1 MVCSTPRPPTIE
13 TGAAA
18 IDGRQH
24 FPTFSGPIF
33 ADPGF
38 AGVRDDTD
46 ETPDCPWCAALRE
59 TDPPSGGRPSGPSG
73 RRHDPYVSGAQ
84 YDDW

>member
-1 MVCSTPRPPTIE
+1 MVCSTHRPLTIE
-13 TGAAA
+13 TGAAS

-24 FPTFSGPIF
+24 LPTFSG
-33 ADPGF
+33 
-38 AGVRDDTD
+38 VRDDADDTAD
-46 ETPDCPWCAALRE
+46 TADTADCPWCDALRE
-59 TDPPSGGRPSGPSG
+59 AGRPATDQPSRPSG

>member
-1 MVCSTPRPPTIE
+1 MACSTRRSTPMFAHDCSPTIE
-13 TGAAA
+13 TGAAS
-18 IDGRQH
+18 IDGPPH
-24 FPTFSGPIF
+24 IPFFS
-33 ADPGF
+33 
-38 AGVRDDTD
+38 GVRDDAD

-59 TDPPSGGRPSGPSG
+59 TGPPPTAQRSGPSG